1 MAILHHFYGPD
12 FGNSPNVH
20 FAAGPDSK
28 SKEVEPHILTES
40 PVHGA
45 WDLRHLTGSADG
57 RTVRCRQAALVISGA
72 HVRGQ

>member
-45 WDLRHLTGSADG
+45 
-57 RTVRCRQAALVISGA
+57 
-72 HVRGQ
+72 